1 MEQETLNNFSD
12 EEAQE
17 TVEEKEYR
25 HAEALYESFFGA
37 GTEEE
42 QLRIR
47 ELAAKLNVRD
57 NDALWII
64 IYVLNYFGRFYRDLP
79 EKLKMASA
87 ECFET
92 VQKAAAEISEAE
104 ARKAQ
109 ALFAETLTKST
120 QEILERHKK
129 KSWLNDLFLPLSWVC
144 MGVFCLCLVSFVGG
158 AAVSGKGWG
167 HSPTT
172 ALLNAPAG
180 WIIPLALVPA
190 GGVALYRGLTEQGK
204 ARYFNFGAALL
215 SGTLL
220 LGVLSYIL

>member
-1 MEQETLNNFSD
+1 MEQETLTTSQ
-12 EEAQE
+12 EETQTLEE
-17 TVEEKEYR
+17 TEYR
-25 HAEALYESFFGA
+25 NAEALYESFFGE

-79 EKLKMASA
+79 EKLKTASA

-92 VQKAAAEISEAE
+92 VQKAATEISEAE

-109 ALFAETLTKST
+109 ILFAETLTKST
-120 QEILERHKK
+120 QEILERHK
-129 KSWLNDLFLPLSWVC
+129 SRAWVYELFLPLAWSC

-167 HSPTT
+167 HSALT

-180 WIIPLALVPA
+180 WIVPLALIPIS
-190 GGVALYRGLTEQGK
+190 GFALFRGLTEQGR
-204 ARYFNFGAALL
+204 ARYINLAAAFL
-215 SGTLL
+215 SGILAFGIL
-220 LGVLSYIL
+220 FYIL

>member
-1 MEQETLNNFSD
+1 MEQETLTTSP
-12 EEAQE
+12 EETQTLEE
-17 TVEEKEYR
+17 TEYR
-25 HAEALYESFFGA
+25 NAEALYESFFGE

-79 EKLKMASA
+79 DKLKATSS

-92 VQKAAAEISEAE
+92 VQKTAAEISEAE
-104 ARKAQ
+104 MRKAQ
-109 ALFAETLTKST
+109 VAFSETLTKST

-129 KSWLNDLFLPLSWVC
+129 RAWGYELFLPLAWSC
-144 MGVFCLCLVSFVGG
+144 MGVFFLCLVSFVAG
-158 AAVSGKGWG
+158 AAVSGRGWG
-167 HSPTT
+167 HSPLT

-180 WIIPLALVPA
+180 WIVPLALIPM
-190 GGVALYRGLTEQGK
+190 GGFALYRGLIEQG
-204 ARYFNFGAALL
+204 RTRIFNLMGAVL
-215 SGTLL
+215 SGILAFD
-220 LGVLSYIL
+220 VLFYIL

>member
-1 MEQETLNNFSD
+1 MEQETLTNSPEGTQTL
-12 EEAQE
+12 EEAE
-17 TVEEKEYR
+17 F
-25 HAEALYESFFGA
+25 HNAEDIYESFFGE
-37 GTEEE
+37 GTEDE

-79 EKLKMASA
+79 EKLKATSA

-92 VQKAAAEISEAE
+92 VQRAAVEISEAE

-109 ALFAETLTKST
+109 ILFAEALTKST

-129 KSWLNDLFLPLSWVC
+129 RAWVYELFLPLAWSC
-144 MGVFCLCLVSFVGG
+144 MGVFFLCLISFVAG

-167 HSPTT
+167 HSPLA

-180 WIIPLALVPA
+180 WIVPLALIPM
-190 GGVALYRGLTEQGK
+190 GGFALYRVLTEQG
-204 ARYFNFGAALL
+204 RTRIFNLIGAFL
-215 SGTLL
+215 SGVLAF
-220 LGVLSYIL
+220 GVLFYIL